1 MLLTPAT
8 RRLAAREVIY
18 LLLSQSCARRKH
30 CFSLCSK
37 AMKTIAAVLLASA
50 AALEFQPARLQWQA
64 KTRDTTV
71 LLLTETEGA
80 KQTAQAMWP
89 VGAAIEALL
98 TDIDDAQEIICCLP
112 FATGKD
118 CATFGLRRYEKRD
131 AWALGSAANVGSCRA
146 AAEALDNNRDG
157 GAFSLRCAELAV
169 DADVE
174 DGVLSLAG
182 FASEA
187 ASKPENVE
195 AVANALGL
203 AAGQVAYAA
212 ATPGDTLV
220 VEVEDE
226 NALAAAAVVDGAWPR
241 VLATTSVEEGFAARC
256 LKGDDALT
264 AAVTTLGLYW
274 TAREKLDVGPPL
286 RLSVDGEALSLTLS
300 PPPKPKLGGRK
311 RRMLPR
317 LPSVA
322 VSFI

>member
-1 MLLTPAT
+1 M
-8 RRLAAREVIY
+8 AAREVIY

-187 ASKPENVE
+187 ASQPAEV
-195 AVANALGL
+195 ATVANALGL
-203 AAGQVAYAA
+203 AEGQVAYAA

-226 NALAAAAVVDGAWPR
+226 TALAAAEVIDGYR
-241 VLATTSVEEGFAARC
+241 CVLATTSVKEGFAARC

>member
-1 MLLTPAT
+1 MQTQHA
-8 RRLAAREVIY
+8 
-18 LLLSQSCARRKH
+18 
-30 CFSLCSK
+30 
-37 AMKTIAAVLLASA
+37 AAVL
-50 AALEFQPARLQWQA
+50 AALLVASTSALDAAYAPAKLQWQA
-64 KTRDTTV
+64 KARDTTV

-98 TDIDDAQEIICCLP
+98 NDIDDKNVICCLP

-118 CATFGLRRYEKRD
+118 CATFGLRRYEKGD

-146 AAEALDNNRDG
+146 AAEALENNRDG

-169 DADVE
+169 DADVA

-187 ASKPENVE
+187 ASKPEDVE
-195 AVANALGL
+195 AVATALGL
-203 AAGQVAYAA
+203 AEGQVAYAA

-226 NALAAAAVVDGAWPR
+226 NALAAAEVTDGPWPR
-241 VLATTSVEEGFAARC
+241 VLATTSIEEGFAARC

-274 TAREKLDVGPPL
+274 TARSELDVGPPL
-286 RLSVDGEALSLTLS
+286 RLSVDGEALSLALS

-311 RRMLPR
+311 RRMLPK

>member
-1 MLLTPAT
+1 MQAQHAAAM
-8 RRLAAREVIY
+8 LAA
-18 LLLSQSCARRKH
+18 LL
-30 CFSLCSK
+30 
-37 AMKTIAAVLLASA
+37 VASA
-50 AALEFQPARLQWQA
+50 SALEGAYAPAKLQWQA

-80 KQTAQAMWP
+80 RQTAQAMWP

-98 TDIDDAQEIICCLP
+98 NDIDDKNVICCLP

-146 AAEALDNNRDG
+146 AAEALDHNRDG

-169 DADVE
+169 DADV
-174 DGVLSLAG
+174 DNGVLSLAG

-195 AVANALGL
+195 AVASALGL
-203 AAGQVAYAA
+203 AEGQVAYAA

-226 NALAAAAVVDGAWPR
+226 TALAAAEAIDGYR
-241 VLATTSVEEGFAARC
+241 CVLATTSVKEGFAARC
-256 LKGDDALT
+256 LTGDDALT

-274 TAREKLDVGPPL
+274 TARSKLDVGPPL
-286 RLSVDGEALSLTLS
+286 RLSIDGQALSLKLS

>member
-1 MLLTPAT
+1 
-8 RRLAAREVIY
+8 
-18 LLLSQSCARRKH
+18 
-30 CFSLCSK
+30 
-37 AMKTIAAVLLASA
+37 MKTIAAVLLASA
-50 AALEFQPARLQWQA
+50 TALEFQPAKLQWQA
-64 KTRDTTV
+64 KARDTTV

-98 TDIDDAQEIICCLP
+98 NDFEDAQNVICCLP

-187 ASKPENVE
+187 ASQPAEV
-195 AVANALGL
+195 ATVANALGL
-203 AAGQVAYAA
+203 AEGQVAYAA

-226 NALAAAAVVDGAWPR
+226 NALAAAAVVDRAWPR

-274 TAREKLDVGPPL
+274 TARSKLDVGPPL
-286 RLSVDGEALSLTLS
+286 RLSIDGEALSLKLS

-311 RRMLPR
+311 RRMLPK

>member
-1 MLLTPAT
+1 MQAQH
-8 RRLAAREVIY
+8 A
-18 LLLSQSCARRKH
+18 
-30 CFSLCSK
+30 
-37 AMKTIAAVLLASA
+37 AAVLA
-50 AALEFQPARLQWQA
+50 AALVASTSALDAAYAPAKLQWQA
-64 KTRDTTV
+64 KARDTTV

-98 TDIDDAQEIICCLP
+98 NDFEDAQNVICCLP

-118 CATFGLRRYEKRD
+118 CATFGLRRYERGE

-146 AAEALDNNRDG
+146 AAEALEKNRDG

-169 DADVE
+169 DADV
-174 DGVLSLAG
+174 DNGVLSLAG

-203 AAGQVAYAA
+203 AEGQVAYAA

-226 NALAAAAVVDGAWPR
+226 TALAAAAVTDGAWPR
-241 VLATTSVEEGFAARC
+241 VLATTSVKEGFAARC
-256 LKGDDALT
+256 LTGDDALT

-274 TAREKLDVGPPL
+274 TARSKLDVGPPL
-286 RLSVDGEALSLTLS
+286 RLSIDGEALSLTLS

>member
-1 MLLTPAT
+1 MQTQHA
-8 RRLAAREVIY
+8 
-18 LLLSQSCARRKH
+18 
-30 CFSLCSK
+30 
-37 AMKTIAAVLLASA
+37 AAVL
-50 AALEFQPARLQWQA
+50 AALLVASTSALDAAYAPAKLQWQA

-98 TDIDDAQEIICCLP
+98 NDIDDKNVICCLP

-118 CATFGLRRYEKRD
+118 CATFGLRRYEKDD

-169 DADVE
+169 DADV
-174 DGVLSLAG
+174 DNGVLSLAG

-203 AAGQVAYAA
+203 AEGQVAYAA

-226 NALAAAAVVDGAWPR
+226 NALAAAEVTDGPWPR
-241 VLATTSVEEGFAARC
+241 VLATTSIEEGFVARC
-256 LKGDDALT
+256 LIGDDALT

>member
-1 MLLTPAT
+1 
-8 RRLAAREVIY
+8 
-18 LLLSQSCARRKH
+18 
-30 CFSLCSK
+30 
-37 AMKTIAAVLLASA
+37 MKTIAAVLLASA

-187 ASKPENVE
+187 ASQPADVA

-203 AAGQVAYAA
+203 AEGQVAYAA
-212 ATPGDTLV
+212 ATASDTLV
-220 VEVEDE
+220 VEVEDAA
-226 NALAAAAVVDGAWPR
+226 ALAAAAVVDGAWPR
-241 VLATTSVEEGFAARC
+241 VLATTSNDGNFEARC
-256 LKGDDALT
+256 LVGDDALT

-274 TAREKLDVGPPL
+274 TARSKLDVGPPL
-286 RLSVDGEALSLTLS
+286 RLSIDGEALSLTLS